1 MATQDRKPATLFRC
15 GNVNAAVWE
24 NTGEKRVFFSVTFS
38 RSAKDAEGN
47 WKTSAS
53 YGLTD
58 LGALASVAEMGKD
71 WVRRQARYHLHL
83 QPKASGALRRFPST
97 LKEKLR

>member
-1 MATQDRKPATLFRC
+1 MATQDRKPATAFRY

-24 NTGEKRVFFSVTFS
+24 NTGEKRIFFSVTFS
-38 RSAKDAEGN
+38 RSAKDAEGK

-58 LGALASVAEMGKD
+58 LDALASVAEMAKD
-71 WVRRQARYHLHL
+71 CVRRQAR
-83 QPKASGALRRFPST
+83 
-97 LKEKLR
+97 